1 MSKIIEARERL
12 MEMSRQIRSSN
23 SINDYWADE
32 IDKIIALM
40 YRKSIKRVKSERTST
55 PMTPALARQILNYM
69 QASPETSTR
78 EVAEHFNV
86 NQGRVTEVLEG
97 KHL

>member
-12 MEMSRQIRSSN
+12 MVLSA
-23 SINDYWADE
+23 DLTAHGKDAWAAEVDQ
-32 IDKIIALM
+32 IIALM

-78 EVAEHFNV
+78 EAAEHFNV